1 MNDVDTDQYFGTI
14 EFAEEIGRTRVLS
27 YLSAIIA
34 VGRQRL
40 LLSAF
45 QYLKKKQFDKK
56 AIYEIILQSYL
67 FLGFPRMIEAAIA
80 FSETYGESS
89 DTYEAEFKQ
98 VSPEESSGWFE
109 GGINLCK
116 QVYGKNYEQLKERF
130 MSISPEM
137 FRWMVIEG
145 YGKVLT
151 RPGLSSIERE
161 LAEVAALIVDRRER
175 QLVSHIIG
183 SLNVGTSISL
193 VRQVNDD
200 IRPLAGEK
208 AYELAT
214 RLISKVESKYDSS
227 Y

>member
-1 MNDVDTDQYFGTI
+1 MNDVDTDQYFGSL
-14 EFAEEIGRTRVLS
+14 EFAEEIGRTRALS

-34 VGRQRL
+34 IGRQEL
-40 LLSAF
+40 LLSVF
-45 QYLKKKQFDKK
+45 QYLKKRLFDRK
-56 AIYEIILQSYL
+56 AIYETILQSYL

-80 FSETYGESS
+80 FNETYG
-89 DTYEAEFKQ
+89 DATDAYETNLDQ
-98 VSPEESSGWFE
+98 VSPGESSRWFE
-109 GGINLCK
+109 NGINLCK
-116 QVYGKNYEQLKERF
+116 QVYGKNYKQLKERF

-145 YGKVLT
+145 YGKVLS

-161 LAEVAALIVDRRER
+161 LAEVAALIVDQRER

-183 SLNVGTSISL
+183 SLNVGASITL
-193 VRQVNDD
+193 IKQVNED

-214 RLISKVESKYDSS
+214 RLILKVESKYDSS

>member
-1 MNDVDTDQYFGTI
+1 MNEVNTDQYFGSLK
-14 EFAEEIGRTRVLS
+14 FAEEIGRTRALS

-34 VGRQRL
+34 LGRQEL

-45 QYLKKKQFDKK
+45 QYLKKRQFDRK
-56 AIYEIILQSYL
+56 AIYETILQSYL

-80 FSETYGESS
+80 FNETYG
-89 DTYEAEFKQ
+89 DATGAYETNFGQ
-98 VSPEESSGWFE
+98 VSPEESSRWFE
-109 GGINLCK
+109 NGINLCK
-116 QVYGKNYEQLKERF
+116 QVYGKNYKQLKERF

-161 LAEVAALIVDRRER
+161 LAEVAALIVDQRER

-183 SLNVGTSISL
+183 SLNVGASITL
-193 VRQVNDD
+193 IKQLNED
-200 IRPLAGEK
+200 IRLLAGEK

-214 RLISKVESKYDSS
+214 RLILKVESKYDSS
-227 Y
+227 H

>member
-109 GGINLCK
+109 GGINLC
-116 QVYGKNYEQLKERF
+116 N
-130 MSISPEM
+130 
-137 FRWMVIEG
+137 
-145 YGKVLT
+145 
-151 RPGLSSIERE
+151 
-161 LAEVAALIVDRRER
+161 
-175 QLVSHIIG
+175 
-183 SLNVGTSISL
+183 
-193 VRQVNDD
+193 
-200 IRPLAGEK
+200 
-208 AYELAT
+208 
-214 RLISKVESKYDSS
+214 
-227 Y
+227 